1 MRHSTGTSPRIT
13 SYLIATIALLGGLA
27 YFSPEALLAQ
37 DETVKTAAAADV
49 EPAASEETAAK
60 PKKRS
65 DLGGLIVESGWV
77 AWIFYGVLGLFSCA
91 ALTVTI
97 ERLIGLNRGRVIP
110 ARFAVGLQQRLAN
123 GPASSS
129 SLRELCNG
137 DNSPVSKVLHSG
149 LRRAGRTL
157 TEVEKGMEDA
167 IGIQYAIL
175 RGRHRLLNVVGS
187 VAPLVGLLGTVVGMI
202 FAFKT
207 SSQVGMGKA
216 EQLAEGIYLA
226 LMTTAAGLSIAIP
239 CLLLVAWFNAK
250 VDRFLRDLDEQLL
263 DTLPSFSAM
272 ENSEQPAAATLA
284 EPPVA
289 VTT

>member
-1 MRHSTGTSPRIT
+1 MPRIT
-13 SYLIATIALLGGLA
+13 SYLLATIALLGGLA
-27 YFSPEALLAQ
+27 YFSPGAILAQ
-37 DETVKTAAAADV
+37 DEAAKTAAAADA
-49 EPAASEETAAK
+49 ESADSEDTATKASSTLG
-60 PKKRS
+60 
-65 DLGGLIVESGWV
+65 DLVVDSGWV

-123 GPASSS
+123 GPASAA

-137 DNSPVSKVLHSG
+137 DNSPVAKVLHSG

-216 EQLAEGIYLA
+216 ELLAEGIYLA
-226 LMTTAAGLSIAIP
+226 LMTTAAGLAIAIP

-250 VDRFLRDLDEQLL
+250 VDRFLRDLDEQML
-263 DTLPSFSAM
+263 DTLPSFAAM
-272 ENSEQPAAATLA
+272 ENTEQPAAATLA

-289 VTT
+289 ATT